1 MTQSFVTNGV
11 RPGPRYLPI
20 CHAHAACSLA
30 RAGSVS
36 NHDVHL
42 LASHRPGL
50 VRLGVSKVPCQ
61 TLPFSAATWPENN
74 FKALSSLCQSDQSS
88 AQNRLPTSPDFPQTT
103 ANEAWKGKIAPG
115 TAKTG
120 EGGPVGIKMGHADT

>member
-50 VRLGVSKVPCQ
+50 VRLGVNKVPCQ

-88 AQNRLPTSPDFPQTT
+88 AQTGYQLHLTFHRPQQTRHGRGNS
-103 ANEAWKGKIAPG
+103 ARHG
-115 TAKTG
+115 
-120 EGGPVGIKMGHADT
+120 